1 MFIPSR
7 GCSHGIFSQYIKCL
21 CKLIFLVTLHKKCC
35 AWWLNYLLRI
45 LKYLCCQDGHPDPAG
60 RVPAAARVR
69 SQGALHGRARP
80 GQVRANENTA
90 SGHVAPYSSLIGQ
103 VWSGRRRGERGRG
116 EADHGQAAGRRQH
129 PAGAAVRA
137 AQVELCNFD
146 IDIGYTLSLEIDTC
160 PLSDSLDKGTCFN
173 TCLAKLLNRFLK
185 CERCFQQTA
194 SISHYEGPSVYL
206 IDVKLK

>member
-1 MFIPSR
+1 MPLCSLQNVHHSR
-7 GCSHGIFSQYIKCL
+7 GCSHGIFPQYIKCL

-45 LKYLCCQDGHPDPAG
+45 LEYLCCQDRHPHPAV
-60 RVPAAARVR
+60 RVSAAARVR

-90 SGHVAPYSSLIGQ
+90 SGHVAPHSSLIGQ
-103 VWSGRRRGERGRG
+103 VRTGRRRGERGRG
-116 EADHGQAAGRRQH
+116 EADHRQAAGRRQH

-146 IDIGYTLSLEIDTC
+146 IDIGLDIRYTLSFEIDTC
-160 PLSDSLDKGTCFN
+160 PQNRQFGQRHLIECLFN
-173 TCLAKLLNRFLK
+173 KT
-185 CERCFQQTA
+185 
-194 SISHYEGPSVYL
+194 P
-206 IDVKLK
+206 